1 MLVLV
6 EVPALLLISWA
17 SPMLSTWV
25 SAVLG
30 IVGAYLSQTQRSIA
44 ARRSEKAAKLGIESV
59 RVSCEAADERRAIW
73 QQRLGTLSPFIGV
86 AAAYGTTGINRAVIV
101 GCLCTIA
108 RNLWVGGYGAWR
120 ASYLAT
126 QSEMENDHE
135 R

>member
-17 SPMLSTWV
+17 SPLLSTWI

-44 ARRSEKAAKLGIESV
+44 ARRTEKATKLGIKSV
-59 RVSCEAADERRAIW
+59 HVSCEAADEQRAIW

-86 AAAYGTTGINRAVIV
+86 AAAYGTSGVNRAVIV
-101 GCLCTIA
+101 GFLCTIA
-108 RNLWVGGYGAWR
+108 RNLWVGAYGPWR
-120 ASYLAT
+120 TAYLAA
-126 QSEMENDHE
+126 QSEMEVQS
-135 R
+135 